1 MFKATEVEKKNKN
14 KNRNKGNRS
23 TYRYANK
30 SLFVQNFR
38 PLFTTVSPAI
48 VMQTR

>member
-14 KNRNKGNRS
+14 KNKGNRS

-38 PLFTTVSPAI
+38 PLFTTDSPAI